1 MDVDHAAETI
11 LIIGIGDAPV
21 EIGTT
26 TVMVITTVVDM
37 TGIETETLTGTT
49 GDIEMETETAM
60 EAGIAAVASCQHLQT
75 KLLRRS
81 IRPPLLFS
89 VNCCLDLIMWSRLPE
104 LNRRPSNYESDA
116 LPTELSRLRLHLTIR
131 IGSFE
136 CQATRF
142 SSKVEASSAS
152 GLKMDRIYMIS
163 RIQKNKGSG

>member
-11 LIIGIGDAPV
+11 IIIGIGDAPV

-104 LNRRPSNYESDA
+104 LNRRPSNYESQTA
-116 LPTELSRLRLHLTIR
+116 
-131 IGSFE
+131 
-136 CQATRF
+136 
-142 SSKVEASSAS
+142 
-152 GLKMDRIYMIS
+152 
-163 RIQKNKGSG
+163 

>member
-81 IRPPLLFS
+81 IRPPL
-89 VNCCLDLIMWSRLPE
+89 
-104 LNRRPSNYESDA
+104 
-116 LPTELSRLRLHLTIR
+116 
-131 IGSFE
+131 
-136 CQATRF
+136 
-142 SSKVEASSAS
+142 
-152 GLKMDRIYMIS
+152 
-163 RIQKNKGSG
+163 